1 MLILTVAVAEK
12 AFGELRDAATKNPN
26 VHCIAVS
33 HSDKPTTDKWLEAVG
48 GSGQVEVIV
57 DDKRESFAAYGLSY
71 SSIWA
76 VLNPWSLKAALD
88 MGKEGF
94 DVRPTESG
102 SRWQT
107 AGLFAVDGDGILTYS
122 HKADTSDDRGDLR
135 EAIRS
140 ISGPKASL

>member
-1 MLILTVAVAEK
+1 M
-12 AFGELRDAATKNPN
+12 
-26 VHCIAVS
+26 
-33 HSDKPTTDKWLEAVG
+33 VG
-48 GSGQVEVIV
+48 GAGQVEVIV
-57 DDKRESFAAYGLSY
+57 DDKRGIFAVYGLSY

-76 VLNPWSLKAALD
+76 VLNPWSLKAAFD

-107 AGLFAVDGDGILTYS
+107 AGLFAADASGSLTYS
-122 HKADTSDDRGDLR
+122 HKANTSDDLDDLR
-135 EAIRS
+135 EALKS